1 LTGNQFHWKDRET
14 SEAGDLSGLPA
25 TQTIQEENEAIPM
38 PFQPRTRR
46 RTKTSA
52 LILGLFASLTLT
64 KQVHAQVDQG
74 SISGTVTDASGAIIP
89 GATVTVTDVNTGL
102 VFSRTTNG
110 SGQYTFSPIKVGDYT
125 VKATATGFATIETT
139 VGYQSVCTRT
149 VLRPTYP
156 AMT

>member
-1 LTGNQFHWKDRET
+1 
-14 SEAGDLSGLPA
+14 
-25 TQTIQEENEAIPM
+25 
-38 PFQPRTRR
+38 
-46 RTKTSA
+46 
-52 LILGLFASLTLT
+52 
-64 KQVHAQVDQG
+64 
-74 SISGTVTDASGAIIP
+74 VTDASGAIIP